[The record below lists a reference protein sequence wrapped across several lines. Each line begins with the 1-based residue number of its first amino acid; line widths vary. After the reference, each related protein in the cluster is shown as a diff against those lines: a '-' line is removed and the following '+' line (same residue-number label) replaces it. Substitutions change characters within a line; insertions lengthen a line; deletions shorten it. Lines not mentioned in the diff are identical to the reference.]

1 MKKTLYFI
9 ILLIFSS
16 CEKYL
21 DVKPTNVV
29 ALQTY
34 EDVKALMGAHL
45 RMCTNASFSA
55 NLPNTTVHYINNN
68 FALLFHFYS
77 DDLETG
83 TYLEH
88 YTGRNNRKL
97 YNNSMAWKEEE
108 VTAQIWKENYANIGF
123 YNTIVDELANIPNVS
138 IDEANVI
145 KGEAK
150 FLRAWNLFK
159 LLQYFSPYKLDE
171 YGIPVNF
178 NSQAVSGYDA
188 HRRTQTEIYQIIL
201 SELDEILN
209 YETEPTSYNFFYDK
223 KMIHALM
230 AQVYLFK
237 GGSGAGVET
246 DYTWAILHAKEA
258 MEGRTIADINEYS
271 PFPRMEDGEYGVF
284 KDKPYALL
292 FDTRYDGQFSSN
304 LIGIPDYQFCQFPS
318 ESLYSLFS
326 DQDIRKKMFFGEK
339 KEILKLEQI
348 NPKGDGSYGRSIHQ
362 FFTTAEMQL
371 IIAESYARQGKVSE
385 AKDALNVLQSK
396 RIKNHTPYGGD
407 NVLQEILNERRR
419 EFCYEYDMRWCDL
432 IRTQKG
438 WTRKWAENKESPSIS
453 IEDEDYRFCFPI
465 PVNEELQYN
474 KIEQNPGWTF

>member
-1 MKKTLYFI
+1 MKKLLYLI
-9 ILLIFSS
+9 IITIFTS

-21 DVKPTNVV
+21 EVKPTNVV
-29 ALQTY
+29 TLQTY

-45 RMCTNASFSA
+45 RMYTNTSSSA
-55 NLPNTTVHYINNN
+55 NLSNTSVHYRNNN

-77 DDLETG
+77 DDLETE

-97 YNNSMAWKEEE
+97 YNNSMEWKEEE
-108 VTAQIWKENYANIGF
+108 VTAKIWKENYANIGF
-123 YNTIVDELANIPNVS
+123 YNTIIDELANIANVS
-138 IDEANVI
+138 TDEANII

-159 LLQYFSPYKLDE
+159 LMQYFSPYKSDK

-178 NSQAVSGYDA
+178 NSQAVGSYDS
-188 HRRTQTEIYQIIL
+188 RRRSQTEIYQIIL

-246 DYTWAILHAKEA
+246 DYTQAILHAKEA

-271 PFPRMEDGEYGVF
+271 PFPQMEDGEYGVF

-292 FDTRYDGQFSSN
+292 FDTRYNSQFSSN